1 MHTLIDMTRDDDCA
15 SLGFEGSI
23 PDPFTTTS
31 PLSIKEISNS
41 STTPIG
47 GMLGGTIPSTDAPQV
62 TETPEEKKQ
71 RRVMANRRSA
81 KESRAR
87 RKHLLSK
94 LQVTVD
100 VLSAE
105 NRSMRKANSQLRGEM
120 QELKRQ
126 LMIANSLVSGRS
138 GAAAG
143 STLQHSTTAMNNS
156 STTQGGGGGGYHHD
170 LTYMG
175 NDVSLGYNSPLR
187 GGGRERPSCGTSML
201 DSQMLTHQPMIQDRP
216 LRQQQHQT
224 MLPI

>member
-62 TETPEEKKQ
+62 TETVEEKKQ

-105 NRSMRKANSQLRGEM
+105 NRSMRKANSQLRSEM
-120 QELKRQ
+120 QELKHQ
-126 LMIANSLVSGRS
+126 LMIANSLIGGRS
-138 GAAAG
+138 GAPAG
-143 STLQHSTTAMNNS
+143 GAPQQSTATMNNS
-156 STTQGGGGGGYHHD
+156 STTQGGYHHD

-187 GGGRERPSCGTSML
+187 GGGRERSSCGTSML
-201 DSQMLTHQPMIQDRP
+201 DSQMLTNQPMMQDRP
-216 LRQQQHQT
+216 LRQQHQT